1 MLDKQHIIAETTRMF
16 VQQGVRAIRMDDIA
30 SHMGISKRTLYEL
43 FGDKETLISQCLSY
57 HFESIDQQI
66 KQRTKDAKNLIEE
79 FVFLLEDWEDIME
92 GNTKLME
99 GIKKF
104 YPQVY
109 QEATQNKE
117 DGEYRLKIFKNKIKN
132 GIQEGFFLPDINVE
146 LVITIFT
153 DTIYGLI
160 TRPEKYSQNNISASE
175 AFRYVLTYFFRGIS
189 TQKGIQLLDEYTL
202 HKR

>member
-92 GNTKLME
+92 GNTQLME

-189 TQKGIQLLDEYTL
+189 TQKGIQLLDEYAL

>member
-160 TRPEKYSQNNISASE
+160 TRPEKYSQSNISASE